1 MASIYDSGNYSISDL
16 AEVFS
21 VSRPTVYRTLARQ
34 RPALRTGSSPSAFPA
49 AHRDR
54 TFDTWPVMPGR
65 AGVWAIEI
73 GERTYALA
81 SRRVRFQ
88 SEVAGAVAKSQ

>member
-34 RPALRTGSSPSAFPA
+34 RPALRTGSSPSAFLKSFGCRLA
-49 AHRDR
+49 SES
-54 TFDTWPVMPGR
+54 PGGTNPR
-65 AGVWAIEI
+65 AGC
-73 GERTYALA
+73 GALW
-81 SRRVRFQ
+81 VF
-88 SEVAGAVAKSQ
+88 EDLAGYGACAFGGAMPFAVT